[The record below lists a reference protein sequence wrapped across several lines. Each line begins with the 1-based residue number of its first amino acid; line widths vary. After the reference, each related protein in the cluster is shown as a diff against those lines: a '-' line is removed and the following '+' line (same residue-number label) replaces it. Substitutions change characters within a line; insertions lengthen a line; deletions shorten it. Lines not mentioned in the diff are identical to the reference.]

1 MSLTGSVLSTVT
13 RKMFTL
19 WWPCA
24 RVQGSAHIHG
34 MEHNHNNHHNNHVFT
49 LSSPPEQRRLL
60 ENVYAAARVRAST
73 CPPSLDVG
81 DWIDTLVSGTCEA
94 LWRTRRTRIDET
106 FSIGYISRVMHGVLT
121 SMMELAA
128 QGRFYTRALA
138 VSGTRKQARSEFR
151 RQREEKVAE
160 LGRELTPREADAL
173 AESIRDG
180 WPDRRRRPPRGFHAT
195 FSSAPIEAAENTAVP
210 EAVAIDSDMEDMCVR
225 LDRVSSDEER
235 LDAAVDAWGL
245 LVPGLSF
252 NLDVPLARID
262 RLESWAG
269 LDSSVASAVT
279 ARDGRLVEPFVR
291 GFDEEVFDVYCGH
304 RAYAADLFRL
314 ALASVKRLVFH
325 AADRRRIA

>member
-34 MEHNHNNHHNNHVFT
+34 MEHNHNNHVFT

-60 ENVYAAARVRAST
+60 ENIYAAARVRAST

-106 FSIGYISRVMHGVLT
+106 FSIGYVSRVMHGVLT

-225 LDRVSSDEER
+225 LGRVASVEER
-235 LDAAVDAWGL
+235 LDASVDAWGL

-252 NLDVPLARID
+252 NLDVPHARID
-262 RLESWAG
+262 RLESWAKA
-269 LDSSVASAVT
+269 DSSVASAVT
-279 ARDGRLVEPFVR
+279 ARDGRLVEPFVG
-291 GFDEEVFDVYCGH
+291 GFEEEVFDVYRDH

-314 ALASVKRLVFH
+314 ALASVKRLAFYS
-325 AADRRRIA
+325 ADRRRIA